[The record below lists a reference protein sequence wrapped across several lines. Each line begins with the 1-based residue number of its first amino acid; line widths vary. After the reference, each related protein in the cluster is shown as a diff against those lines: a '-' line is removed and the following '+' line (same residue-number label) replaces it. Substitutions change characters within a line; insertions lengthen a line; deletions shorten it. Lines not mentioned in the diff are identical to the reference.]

1 MRTLFLKGHNAKPHR
16 WHVAAWASGVITA
29 LLAVLVL
36 LKDTISWH
44 VASSGLLAAVVIA
57 GLAILVGRW
66 VYRRR
71 LHDAT
76 RNLKD
81 SALW

>member
-1 MRTLFLKGHNAKPHR
+1 MRTLFLKGHKAKLQP
-16 WHVAAWASGVITA
+16 WYVAACACGVVAVLLA
-29 LLAVLVL
+29 LLAL
-36 LKDTISWH
+36 LNEAISWH
-44 VASSGLLAAVVIA
+44 VASLGLLAAAVIA
-57 GLAILVGRW
+57 GLAVLASRW

-71 LHDAT
+71 LQDAT

>member
-1 MRTLFLKGHNAKPHR
+1 MRTLFLKGHKAKLQR
-16 WHVAAWASGVITA
+16 WHVAAWACGVVAVLLTLLA
-29 LLAVLVL
+29 LLEEA
-36 LKDTISWH
+36 ISWH
-44 VASSGLLAAVVIA
+44 VAFLWLLAAAVIA

-71 LHDAT
+71 LQDST
-76 RNLKD
+76 RSLKD

>member
-1 MRTLFLKGHNAKPHR
+1 MRTLFLKGRKAKLPQ
-16 WHVAAWASGVITA
+16 WHMAAWACGVIA
-29 LLAVLVL
+29 VLLTLLVL
-36 LKDTISWH
+36 LDEAISWH
-44 VASSGLLAAVVIA
+44 VASLGLLAAAVIA
-57 GLAILVGRW
+57 GLAIFAGRR

-71 LHDAT
+71 LHEAT